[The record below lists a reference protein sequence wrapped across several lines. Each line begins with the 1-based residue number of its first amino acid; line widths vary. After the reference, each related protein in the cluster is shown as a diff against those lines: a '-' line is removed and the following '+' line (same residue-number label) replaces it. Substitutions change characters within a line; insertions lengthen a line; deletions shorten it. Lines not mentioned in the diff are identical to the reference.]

1 MKLPVLITRGI
12 TIFPATELSLDIG
25 RDISINAIE
34 LANAEKEITSDI
46 DKTFDNLILVVPQKN
61 DEDVIKTT
69 DQFYQFGT
77 LAQIIDKKKLVQDNI
92 QGFSVTLLG
101 QWRVSLNN
109 CEFDENKKT
118 FIADFEKIPN
128 RNNTK
133 TENISLKE
141 KIVKTLKE
149 LKTTNNEV
157 FNLTDEQITDWNN
170 EANFAKFVDL
180 VASKLNF
187 GTEINI

>member
-101 QWRVSLNN
+101 Q
-109 CEFDENKKT
+109 
-118 FIADFEKIPN
+118 
-128 RNNTK
+128 
-133 TENISLKE
+133 
-141 KIVKTLKE
+141 
-149 LKTTNNEV
+149 
-157 FNLTDEQITDWNN
+157 
-170 EANFAKFVDL
+170 
-180 VASKLNF
+180 
-187 GTEINI
+187 